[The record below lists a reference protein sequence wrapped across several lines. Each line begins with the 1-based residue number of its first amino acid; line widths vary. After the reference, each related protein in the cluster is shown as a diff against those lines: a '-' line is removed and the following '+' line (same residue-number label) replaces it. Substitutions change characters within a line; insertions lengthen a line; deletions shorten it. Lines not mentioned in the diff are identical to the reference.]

1 MRKGDV
7 MSWPLAAG
15 RWPLLLLAP
24 GSFLLAAVDGV
35 VLNVTTG
42 KPQASVIVSLVQPS
56 NEGMKNIGSAR
67 SDGDGKFRI
76 DKEMPPGPA
85 LLQGIHQGATYNL
98 MLPPGGPTSGV
109 SLKVYD
115 STAKPEAGKV
125 AQHMLLIE
133 PSAKEIRVSDTYMF
147 DNRTNTTFN
156 DPSKGSVLVY
166 VPDAAKESLR
176 VTINAPGGMPIQR
189 EAEKTSQPGVYKI
202 SYPIKPGESRFDVDY
217 VLPAAASIA
226 GKVMPLDPQ
235 ARIVT
240 PAAVTLSGDGIQSM
254 GQEPK
259 TQAHVYLVTGASYD
273 LKVEGTGNLREPAA
287 AAPDEESGSPPVL
300 SQYARVYTRLPLVL
314 SLVFAILLLGGV
326 LLYRK
331 GRA

>member
-1 MRKGDV
+1 MNTNNKSFSIRVYLCLFMANTVFCRRRRRGPQCHDRQTAGVGDREPG
-7 MSWPLAAG
+7 SAEQRRDEEYRIGALRCRWKISHRQGNAAG
-15 RWPLLLLAP
+15 
-24 GSFLLAAVDGV
+24 
-35 VLNVTTG
+35 T
-42 KPQASVIVSLVQPS
+42 
-56 NEGMKNIGSAR
+56 
-67 SDGDGKFRI
+67 
-76 DKEMPPGPA
+76 A

-98 MLPPGGPTSGV
+98 LLPPGGPTTGV

-133 PSAKEIRVSDTYMF
+133 PSASEIRVSDTYMF

-166 VPDAAKESLR
+166 VPDAAKGSLR

-217 VLPAAASIA
+217 VLPASRIDRGQGDA
-226 GKVMPLDPQ
+226 LDPQ

-259 TQAHVYLVTGASYD
+259 TQAHVYLVTGSSYD
-273 LKVEGTGNLREPAA
+273 LKVEGTGTLREPAA

-300 SQYARVYTRLPLVL
+300 AQYARVYTRLPIVL
-314 SLVFAILLLGGV
+314 GLVFAILAAGW
-326 LLYRK
+326 
-331 GRA
+331 RAAISER